1 MEQDLSLSSLFIDSA
16 ASLGVSVTP
25 EQSKSFIIY
34 LDQLKAWNRTT
45 NLTSITE
52 DVEIVIKHFIDS
64 IAVLNAVDFEANS
77 LVFDIGTGAG
87 FPGIP
92 LKIIRQDLRM
102 VLIEPSKK
110 KASFLRYI
118 VGLLRLQQMEIYEG
132 SLESLTSDFGERE
145 RAKYVLA
152 RGIKYDFILDLS
164 KIILSVNGKIVPF
177 LAMPIDREHLI
188 GRAKCENEYSFELP
202 MGYGHRVIAS
212 LAVI

>member
-1 MEQDLSLSSLFIDSA
+1 MEHDLSLSSLFIDGA
-16 ASLGVSVTP
+16 ASLGISVTP

-118 VGLLRLQQMEIYEG
+118 VGLLRLKQMEIYEG
-132 SLESLTSDFGERE
+132 SLESLASDFSERE

-164 KIILSVNGKIVPF
+164 KTILSVNGKIVPF
-177 LAMPIDREHLI
+177 LAMPIDREHLT

>member
-1 MEQDLSLSSLFIDSA
+1 MEQDLSLSSLVIDSA
-16 ASLGVSVTP
+16 ASFGISVTP

-34 LDQLKAWNRTT
+34 LDQLKTWNRTT

-64 IAVLNAVDFEANS
+64 AAVLNAVDFEANS
-77 LVFDIGTGAG
+77 LIFDIGTGAG

-132 SLESLTSDFGERE
+132 SLESLASDFGERE

-152 RGIKYDFILDLS
+152 RGIKYDFILDQS
-164 KIILSVNGKIVPF
+164 KTILSVNGRIVPF
-177 LAMPIDREHLI
+177 LAMPIDREHLA